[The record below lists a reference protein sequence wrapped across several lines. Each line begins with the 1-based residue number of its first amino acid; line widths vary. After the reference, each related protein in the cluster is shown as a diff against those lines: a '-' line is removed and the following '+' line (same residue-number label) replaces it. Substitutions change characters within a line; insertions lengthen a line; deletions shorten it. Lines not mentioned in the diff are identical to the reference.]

1 MERGERGA
9 ESCERSDSKGSDPP
23 LASSRRG
30 DTPGRWLHRAAS
42 VSTAAGKTQGS
53 SPCVPCPG
61 AAPAPTKPGATQGC
75 RKPSAFWTSPAD
87 EAALSIGARVLAR
100 QYPQPAHLHP
110 PWGHHDPRPAPATTG
125 GWPWHL
131 FFCHFC
137 SPSHRAGAPQAVLPP
152 LAGWLCG
159 RAPASCPP
167 PGCATARERSNP
179 ACGVVQCTSIAS
191 SPYGRTCCILIYCLF
206 G

>member
-87 EAALSIGARVLAR
+87 EAALSIGARMPAR
-100 QYPQPAHLHP
+100 QYPEPAHLHP

-131 FFCHFC
+131 FFAISALRATETGCPKPSCH
-137 SPSHRAGAPQAVLPP
+137 PSRAGCADVPPRAALLPAVRRREREATRRVGLCNAPALPP
-152 LAGWLCG
+152 LHMGELA
-159 RAPASCPP
+159 AS
-167 PGCATARERSNP
+167 
-179 ACGVVQCTSIAS
+179 
-191 SPYGRTCCILIYCLF
+191 
-206 G
+206 